1 MNISFILISI
11 ILISTDQSARNF
23 FAVQIVG
30 GTARIRRIGN
40 EPFSQNQEF
49 KMVFIATDKNAP
61 QGTTQI
67 TTTEVQILAGPR
79 PPQFMEQYSIA
90 VEEKNAMEQA

>member
-1 MNISFILISI
+1 MLITI
-11 ILISTDQSARNF
+11 VLLLIDQSASNF
-23 FAVQIVG
+23 FTAQIVG
-30 GTARIRRIGN
+30 GTVKIIRIGN
-40 EPFSQNQEF
+40 EQFSQNQEF

-67 TTTEVQILAGPR
+67 TTAEVHILAGSR

-90 VEEKNAMEQA
+90 VEEKNAMEQV